1 MLLLLL
7 AFSAAILAA
16 GQRLESSE
24 CAAFSTDGLAASQF
38 QYYRFYDF
46 RNVGTDDTER
56 KNNRRR
62 GSPARNR
69 TVSDDSW
76 RDDWYVRDFPRKS
89 PGGHSIPVNF
99 IPERVEIGKHQG
111 HVVGIVQLIIPQ

>member
-1 MLLLLL
+1 MLALSLLLL
-7 AFSAAILAA
+7 AISTPIAVV

-46 RNVGTDDTER
+46 RNVGKGSDKR
-56 KNNRRR
+56 KHNRRR

-99 IPERVEIGKHQG
+99 IPERVEIGKRRISKLPVSHG
-111 HVVGIVQLIIPQ
+111 